1 MWAAGRAGTE
11 AFLVPHSTVKVEDPP
26 RPALLRESCGP
37 SWPPLSPHV
46 VLVLVLVLVLVA
58 VAVAVA
64 LSHMRLLLPLGSAAE
79 ANYLHTTTPSLVRY
93 VSLV

>member
-1 MWAAGRAGTE
+1 
-11 AFLVPHSTVKVEDPP
+11 
-26 RPALLRESCGP
+26 
-37 SWPPLSPHV
+37 V
-46 VLVLVLVLVLVA
+46 VLVLVLVLVL